1 MGFLDKLTWKEY
13 FLIGGLLIIWATVAF
28 VSFNAFG
35 NDDITTVGFAL
46 FIGVI
51 ATGVLLILIVMPHLY
66 DHITLTLRFGCDQ
79 VMEYYEGLQERQRC
93 AERQVPRG

>member
-1 MGFLDKLTWKEY
+1 MSDKGFLSRFTWREY

-51 ATGVLLILIVMPHLY
+51 ATGVLLILIAIV
-66 DHITLTLRFGCDQ
+66 
-79 VMEYYEGLQERQRC
+79 ERIF
-93 AERQVPRG
+93 